1 MDYWERDRD
10 TLMTQSEIERNAR
23 GMPEDV
29 LLRVGNLDV
38 YYGSLQVLWDVSLE
52 VRSGEIVAVAG
63 ANGAG
68 KTTLMK
74 TISGLLR
81 PAKGR
86 IEFAGKN
93 ITDMNAYDI
102 VGHGISQVPEGR
114 RLFPD
119 MTVLENLMIGSYSR
133 SARGVKDENLARVY
147 DLFPILEERKNQ
159 LSKTLSGGQQQMVA
173 IGRGLMSNPKLM
185 IIDEMSLGLSPL
197 IVLDLFKVL
206 HEIQA
211 RGVTVLLVEQN
222 VWQTLHEADRA
233 YVIET
238 GKIVLSGNALELT
251 EEEKIK
257 NAYFGA

>member
-1 MDYWERDRD
+1 MSDE
-10 TLMTQSEIERNAR
+10 
-23 GMPEDV
+23 V
-29 LLRVGNLDV
+29 LLRVDNIDV
-38 YYGSLQVLWDVSLE
+38 FYGSLQVLWDVSIE
-52 VRSGEIVAVAG
+52 VKTGEIVAIAG

-74 TISGLLR
+74 TISGILH
-81 PAKGR
+81 PVTGS
-86 IEFAGKN
+86 IEFAGED
-93 ITDMNAYDI
+93 ITNMNAYDI

-119 MTVLENLMIGSYSR
+119 MTVLENLKIGSYDGK
-133 SARGVKDENLARVY
+133 ARAVRQENLERVY
-147 DLFPILEERKNQ
+147 DLFPILAERKNQ
-159 LSKTLSGGQQQMVA
+159 VAKTLSGGQQQMVA
-173 IGRGLMSNPKLM
+173 IGRGLMSNPRLM

-197 IVLDLFKVL
+197 IVLDLFKIL

-233 YVIET
+233 YIIET
-238 GKIVLSGNALELT
+238 GRIVLSGNALELA
-251 EEEKIK
+251 EEEKVK

>member
-1 MDYWERDRD
+1 
-10 TLMTQSEIERNAR
+10 
-23 GMPEDV
+23 MPDEV
-29 LLRVGNLDV
+29 LLRVDNIDV
-38 YYGSLQVLWDVSLE
+38 FYGSLQVLWDVSIE
-52 VRSGEIVAVAG
+52 VKSGEIVAIAG

-74 TISGLLR
+74 TISGILH
-81 PAKGR
+81 PVTGS
-86 IEFAGKN
+86 IEFAGED
-93 ITDMNAYDI
+93 ITNMNAYDI

-114 RLFPD
+114 RLFPE
-119 MTVLENLMIGSYSR
+119 MTVLENLMIGSYDGK
-133 SARGVKDENLARVY
+133 ARAVKQENLARVY
-147 DLFPILEERKNQ
+147 DLFPILAERKNQ
-159 LSKTLSGGQQQMVA
+159 VAKTLSGGQQQMVA

-197 IVLDLFKVL
+197 IVLDLFKIL

-233 YVIET
+233 YIIET
-238 GKIVLSGNALELT
+238 GRIVLSGNALELV
-251 EEEKIK
+251 EEEKVK